1 MRTNYP
7 NFDLVDKVSFEGYED
22 VMSDEE
28 VELQD
33 LGPDAEEMITP
44 PLRAKRNIVRPKW
57 LSPYEVTPLNRRGR
71 K

>member
-1 MRTNYP
+1 LT
-7 NFDLVDKVSFEGYED
+7 KVPKLSVKFIYSLIVS

-33 LGPDAEEMITP
+33 LGPDAEEVITP